1 MIKKIF
7 WLTLILTAL
16 FMCFSVTVSAETYTT
31 SDGTAT
37 YEIVNGEATMVKCKI
52 PSSYAYMYNEKT
64 PLTISTVYYN
74 GKNIPITKIGT

>member
-7 WLTLILTAL
+7 WMTLILTAL

-37 YEIVNGEATMVKCKI
+37 YEIVNGEATMVKCK
-52 PSSYAYMYNEKT
+52 NH
-64 PLTISTVYYN
+64 
-74 GKNIPITKIGT
+74 